1 MTNKKHD
8 TDGPASVERRRFL
21 EISTKFGFTAAV
33 VAGAAGALY
42 SPEASAQM
50 AQEEKERQKA
60 ADHVMTIGTA
70 YILGATRSYPI
81 MQLDFKEN
89 IQKRNARQGVCE
101 TGTGWSAWCWR
112 CVGAKSAERHHS
124 GSSALAVELCAVRTC
139 GRPDQ
144 LAVFLWCEPKLRQ
157 FGELQRLENRRQS
170 CGRSQGL

>member
-70 YILGATRSYPI
+70 YILGATRSYSGAD
-81 MQLDFKEN
+81 LAAFG
-89 IQKRNARQGVCE
+89 AR
-101 TGTGWSAWCWR
+101 S
-112 CVGAKSAERHHS
+112 RH
-124 GSSALAVELCAVRTC
+124 E
-139 GRPDQ
+139 
-144 LAVFLWCEPKLRQ
+144 
-157 FGELQRLENRRQS
+157 
-170 CGRSQGL
+170 